1 MKKIKVF
8 IVDDHKLLAQGII
21 QMLNTSDDFEVIGY
35 VTSGEEAIN
44 ALEACTP
51 DVVLMDIKLKKM
63 TGIEASR
70 WIKERRPDTR
80 IVLLSMEVRKE
91 FLSAGIQCGIS
102 GYLHKDIDKDTLFEA
117 LRAVH
122 NGGQYF
128 TDALTKLVFED
139 FFNHEK
145 AKKVVNIKLP
155 DQLTHRE
162 NEVLALVAEG
172 KSSREIGEMLFISI
186 KTVDTHKSNILDK
199 LGLKN
204 SAELT
209 KYAIKNN
216 IITI

>member
-1 MKKIKVF
+1 
-8 IVDDHKLLAQGII
+8 
-21 QMLNTSDDFEVIGY
+21 MLTTSDEFEVIGY
-35 VTSGEEAIN
+35 VTSGEEAVN
-44 ALEACTP
+44 SLETLKP

-63 TGIEASR
+63 SGIEASR
-70 WIKERRPDTR
+70 WIKERRPDTK
-80 IVLLSMEVRKE
+80 IVLLSMEVKKE

-102 GYLHKDIDKDTLFEA
+102 GYLHKDIDKDTLFAA
-117 LRAVH
+117 LRSVH

-139 FFNHEK
+139 FYTHEK
-145 AKKVVNIKLP
+145 SKKVVNIKLP
-155 DQLTHRE
+155 DQLTPRE
-162 NEVLALVAEG
+162 NEILALVAEG
-172 KSSREIGEMLFISI
+172 KSAREIGELLFISI